1 MSDAEE
7 FNDVDNDNISQSYTP
22 EWRDF
27 REEIRRVQRG
37 VRVMWAINF
46 LLLSLVYNAAIIVA
60 MLDSYAETSEILVFL
75 AFSTGVSLVAA
86 LITML
91 LITRNSRKFIASGLG
106 SSATEVESGTQLHN
120 IVEEVAI
127 AAGMREI
134 PRVYVSDDN
143 VFNAYALSDHQGN
156 AYVAITEPL
165 LQALSRDEISAV
177 MAHELAHVQQGD
189 SPSMTKLIAL
199 SSVVALVASI
209 GWRLMF
215 YGNMSGGG
223 NRGGNSGGGKPNPI
237 AIVLIVASLVFLIL
251 APLFQQIAQA
261 FMSRQRETR
270 ADRLAIEYTRDP
282 TSLATAL
289 IKINEGSNQA
299 ARNSST
305 AEKDAKKFNDTVGAV
320 AFYQP
325 TFLKKTFSTHPPF
338 DKRIQDLQAMG
349 AIIEEQ

>member
-1 MSDAEE
+1 MT
-7 FNDVDNDNISQSYTP
+7 DNVADNESSQSQP

-37 VRVMWAINF
+37 VRIMWAVNF

-60 MLDSYAETSEILVFL
+60 MLDTYAETSEIIVFL
-75 AFSTGVSLVAA
+75 MFSTGVSLVAA

-91 LITRNSRKFIASGLG
+91 IITRNSRKFIASGLG
-106 SSATEVESGTQLHN
+106 SSATEVQSGTQLHN
-120 IVEEVAI
+120 IVEEIAI
-127 AAGMREI
+127 AAGMRET
-134 PRVYVSDDN
+134 PRVFVSNDN

-165 LQALSRDEISAV
+165 VNALSRDEISAV
-177 MAHELAHVQQGD
+177 MAHELAHVQEGD

-215 YGNMSGGG
+215 YGNMSGG
-223 NRGGNSGGGKPNPI
+223 NRGGGNGGGGKPNPI
-237 AIVLIVASLVFLIL
+237 AIVLIVVSLVFLIL
-251 APLFQQIAQA
+251 APLFQKIAQS
-261 FMSRQRETR
+261 FMSRQRESR
-270 ADRLAIEYTRDP
+270 ADRLAIKYTRDP

-289 IKINEGSNQA
+289 IKINEGSNTA
-299 ARNSST
+299 AQNSSE
-305 AEKDAKKFNDTVGAV
+305 AEKDAKKFNDTIGAV

-325 TFLKKTFSTHPPF
+325 TFLKKTFATHPPF
-338 DKRIQDLQAMG
+338 EKRIEDLQAMG
-349 AIIEEQ
+349 AIIE